1 MLSTVLSELGTKNE
15 DRAVVFARI
24 RNLINSM
31 GSRENQIVSEF
42 IGNLIHE
49 SEADRIIGFR
59 LLSTFMPP
67 SHSIFTYK
75 QISKYMDKLAGY
87 FDHAT
92 SECEHNTLLDMFR
105 KILQM
110 DSDDL
115 KLSIEKQLPKLLN
128 IAFKFVNNSEISNC
142 GFQIIEIISYHQGK
156 SFNITN
162 GNAITKIC
170 ISFLSHPLHY
180 KQAARALAHL
190 SIYDNSDYF
199 MNTWNAFSCELV
211 HLLHALGIFNMS
223 TLKSK
228 QMIDSKFSIHKK
240 QTTAIVATVNSNNE
254 ESHSFGLNKALWL
267 ERTFKGCCYL
277 LSQVHTQ

>member
-1 MLSTVLSELGTKNE
+1 
-15 DRAVVFARI
+15 
-24 RNLINSM
+24 
-31 GSRENQIVSEF
+31 
-42 IGNLIHE
+42 
-49 SEADRIIGFR
+49 
-59 LLSTFMPP
+59 
-67 SHSIFTYK
+67 
-75 QISKYMDKLAGY
+75 
-87 FDHAT
+87 
-92 SECEHNTLLDMFR
+92 MFR

-110 DSDDL
+110 DTDDL
-115 KLSIEKQLPKLLN
+115 NLSIEKQLPKLLN

-180 KQAARALAHL
+180 KQAARVLAHL

-228 QMIDSKFSIHKK
+228 QIIDSMWSDTELGGDIWNGRLSTKLLEGLLPISATHKIAHVHF
-240 QTTAIVATVNSNNE
+240 TVLAIWN
-254 ESHSFGLNKALWL
+254 
-267 ERTFKGCCYL
+267 
-277 LSQVHTQ
+277 